1 MSASAVLGKSSRA
14 LQDGFRALLSIA
26 NVRAEIDNCKFQS
39 TSTVQSFSAL
49 MLAFVHGSFMSGRL
63 ALVTMC

>member
-1 MSASAVLGKSSRA
+1 MSARAEVGWTSA
-14 LQDGFRALLSIA
+14 QDGFRALLSIA

-39 TSTVQSFSAL
+39 TSTVPTFSAL

-63 ALVTMC
+63 GLVTTC